1 MTTFNGYVRLFRELL
16 CWQWY
21 QNPNVLRLYIHLLL
35 KASFRDFDFEGRSYK
50 AGELIT
56 NRKKLAEELG
66 LSESQ
71 ILTALDKLKSTGE
84 IDIKSTNK
92 FSVITLKN
100 WAKMQGE
107 QYFFASTSTTKEHQT
122 DNKSTHLNNKNNVN
136 NANKYNAHSR
146 KGYDIYSGSIDWS
159 KMDLIINGGE

>member
-1 MTTFNGYVRLFRELL
+1 MKMLNGYVRAYRDLL
-16 CWQWY
+16 SWQWY
-21 QNPNVLRLYIHLLL
+21 KNQNVFRVYMHLLL
-35 KASFRDFDFEGRSYK
+35 KAAFKDFEFEGKAYK

-56 NRKKLAEELG
+56 SRKKLAAELN

-92 FSVITLKN
+92 FTVITLKN
-100 WAKMQGE
+100 WAKMQNE
-107 QYFFASTSTTKEHQT
+107 PYFFTPSSTTNQQQI

-136 NANKYNAHSR
+136 NVNKYNARSR
-146 KGYDIYSGSIDWS
+146 KENDIYNGSIDWS
-159 KMDLIINGGE
+159 LMDMIINGG